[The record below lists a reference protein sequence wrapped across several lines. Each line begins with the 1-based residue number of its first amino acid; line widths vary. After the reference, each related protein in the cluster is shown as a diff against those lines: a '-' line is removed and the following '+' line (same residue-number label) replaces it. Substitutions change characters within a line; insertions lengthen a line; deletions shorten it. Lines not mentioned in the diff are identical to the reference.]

1 MRNIQLINTCHILP
15 SPRFSLHSRGRGGH
29 SEMNFARVILNIVTA
44 FVACHAPR
52 AVLVS
57 ARPSTPQAVIAVAT
71 VDQPVECLRRQ
82 DSYFPPK
89 YLLYSEVT

>member
-1 MRNIQLINTCHILP
+1 
-15 SPRFSLHSRGRGGH
+15 
-29 SEMNFARVILNIVTA
+29 MNLARVILNIVTA

-71 VDQPVECLRRQ
+71 VDQPVECLRRHH
-82 DSYFPPK
+82 SYFPPA
-89 YLLYSEVT
+89 YLLYSEVTGSPFEIPPASSGLAALNTLNCFSFL